1 MIKYVFKRG
10 KMRKI
15 NNIIFKGKE
24 GNIFIFS
31 LFLTTIL
38 IISILITYFYDTKLA
53 NKITSLVVSNLFVG
67 RVPSL
72 SLGYASQL
80 PHITVIGVNIVTEI
94 ILVTSLYPLF
104 IFSLKGILKIKPLEE
119 FFFQVQEK
127 KKQHQDKFEKYGKI
141 GLFVFVFIPFW
152 MTGPIVGAIIGYL
165 IGLKHY
171 TIMAIVFISTTI
183 AITLW
188 GFFLNEIIEFLLAFD
203 TRYVWIILLLI
214 VMTTLILKIK
224 NKLYKREK

>member
-1 MIKYVFKRG
+1 MKKVY
-10 KMRKI
+10 
-15 NNIIFKGKE
+15 NIIFKGKE

-31 LFLTTIL
+31 LFLTTLL
-38 IISILITYFYDTKLA
+38 IISILITYIFDAKSA
-53 NKITSLVVSNLFVG
+53 NKITALVVSNLFVG

-80 PHITVIGVNIVTEI
+80 SHLTVIGVNIVTEL

-104 IFSLKGILKIKPLEE
+104 IFSFKGILKIKPLED
-119 FFFQVQEK
+119 FFTQVQEK
-127 KKQHQDKFEKYGKI
+127 KKQHQEKFEKYGKV
-141 GLFVFVFIPFW
+141 GLFIFVFIPFW

-171 TIMAIVFISTTI
+171 TIMLIVFIATTI

-188 GFFLNEIIEFLLAFD
+188 GLFLNEIIEFLLAFD
-203 TRYVWIILLLI
+203 TRYVWIILLFI
-214 VMTTLILKIK
+214 VVTALVLKIK
-224 NKLYKREK
+224 KKLYKKEK